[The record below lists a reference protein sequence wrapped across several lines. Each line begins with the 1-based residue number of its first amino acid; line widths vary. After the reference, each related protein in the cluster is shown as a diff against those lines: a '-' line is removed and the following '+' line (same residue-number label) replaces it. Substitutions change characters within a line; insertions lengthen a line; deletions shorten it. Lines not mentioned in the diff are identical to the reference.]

1 MLSFRK
7 YLLFTA
13 RAIEIPVDFR
23 YNLCQ
28 YVMEEILM
36 KTLPRRKM
44 IRYCLADIAKGLF
57 NGMIGNY
64 LLYFFQPTVK
74 SGLPILIPQ
83 NKLLGFIT
91 IMALLTGLGKIVDAV
106 TDPLVAAMS
115 DKCTHKLGR
124 RMPFLR
130 YAAIPYALSVLLI
143 FYAPFAGGSVGNA
156 IWVGVFLVIYYTS
169 YTFYFIPKNALV
181 PEIIPDAKVRVG
193 YYGISTAF
201 FMGSSSFM
209 YAATLF
215 VNLLKNAGLSPLWAW
230 RAVFTLFA
238 AIGVTCLLLSA
249 TAFREKEYVSD
260 SVKPTTPFLRSFAQ
274 VFRNKNF
281 LVFAAGDLFSGVSM
295 AFFQTAMLYYIT
307 MLLNVPESQSFLVM
321 LTAIAVALCLF
332 PLIIKIS
339 RKYNKKM
346 PLVVASVVF
355 TVVFAFIFFGDK
367 IAALAPGNELLI
379 GLAMGVVVAFPF
391 AAINILPQSV
401 LSDIIQQ
408 DSLESGINREGI
420 FSATKTFIEK
430 CASALAMVVV
440 SSVLAIGAGA
450 GESVGLL
457 GVKLTGVFAGVFSLL
472 SLVFFLFYNDKKV
485 IAYIEAHS
493 KKERAQ

>member
-1 MLSFRK
+1 M
-7 YLLFTA
+7 T
-13 RAIEIPVDFR
+13 
-23 YNLCQ
+23 
-28 YVMEEILM
+28 
-36 KTLPRRKM
+36 KTLPKSKM

-74 SGLPILIPQ
+74 SGLPTLLPQ
-83 NKLLGFIT
+83 SKILGFLT
-91 IMALLTGLGKIVDAV
+91 IMALITALGKIVDAV
-106 TDPLVAAMS
+106 TDPLVASLS
-115 DKCTHKLGR
+115 DKCTHRAGR

-143 FYAPFAGGSVGNA
+143 FYAPFPQGSWANA
-156 IWVGVFLVIYYTS
+156 LWVGFFLVTYYTS

-215 VNLLKNAGLSPLWAW
+215 VNILKNAGLSALWAW

-249 TAFREKEYVSD
+249 YAFEEKDYVAGNVRPSE
-260 SVKPTTPFLRSFAQ
+260 SLLRSCVQ
-274 VFRNKNF
+274 VLKNRNF
-281 LVFAAGDLFSGVSM
+281 LLFAAGDLFSGVSM

-307 MLLNVPESQSFLVM
+307 MLLLVPESQSFLVM
-321 LTAIAVALCLF
+321 LSAIGVALCLF

-346 PLVVASVVF
+346 PLIAASIVF
-355 TVVFAFIFFGDK
+355 TIVFAFIFFGDK
-367 IAALAPGNELLI
+367 IAALAPGYELFI
-379 GLAMGVVVAFPF
+379 GLALGVVVAFPF
-391 AAINILPQSV
+391 AAINILPQSI

-408 DSLESGINREGI
+408 DSLESGVNREGI

-430 CASALAMVVV
+430 CASALAMMVV

-457 GVKLTGVFAGVFSLL
+457 GVKLTGIFAGGFSLL
-472 SLVFFLFYNDKKV
+472 SLIFFLLYNDKKV
-485 IAYIEAHS
+485 TASIAAHQKES
-493 KKERAQ
+493 KK